1 VDAAAIAD
9 RFALGAR
16 ATLSD
21 GPAARGKQ
29 GAVWLLTTTD
39 GRWAVKVPFRPDD
52 ETALAPAAAFQEA
65 AAAAGVPAPRIRRT
79 PEGDL
84 LAVVDG
90 VQLRVYEWVDLGD
103 PDPLLDPELVG
114 AAVAATHRVPGAE
127 PAAPFTDVDRWYLDP
142 VGAPRWDELIDELF
156 AAGAPFAAK
165 LAALRDELVGLES
178 WLTPPAA
185 PRTCHRDLMAGN
197 LLPLA
202 AGGVCIIDWEN
213 SGPADPS
220 QELAVVLFEYART
233 DPGRARA
240 LVAAYDEA
248 GGPGRV
254 TEPGDFSMLIAQLG
268 HITEIAATDW
278 LRPNDRSPSRSHA
291 EEWINEA
298 LDDPHTRVRL
308 DGLLAGITQRG

>member
-1 VDAAAIAD
+1 MDAAAIAD

-16 ATLSD
+16 AALSD

-52 ETALAPAAAFQEA
+52 EAALAPAAAFQEA
-65 AAAAGVPAPRIRRT
+65 AAAAGVPAPRIPRT
-79 PEGDL
+79 TEGDL
-84 LAVVDG
+84 FAVVDG
-90 VQLRVYEWVDLGD
+90 IRLRVYEWVDLGD

-127 PAAPFTDVDRWYLDP
+127 PAAPFADIDRWYLDP
-142 VGAPRWDELIDELF
+142 VGAPRWDELIHELD
-156 AAGAPFAAK
+156 AEGAPFAAK
-165 LAALRDELVGLES
+165 LAVLRDELVGLES
-178 WLTPPAA
+178 WLAPPAA
-185 PRTCHRDLMAGN
+185 PRTCHRDLVADN

-202 AGGVCIIDWEN
+202 SGGVCIIDWEN

-220 QELAVVLFEYART
+220 QELAVVLFEYGRT

-240 LVAAYDEA
+240 LVAAYTDA

-254 TEPGDFSMLIAQLG
+254 TERGDFSMLIAVLG
-268 HITEIAATDW
+268 HITELAATDW

-291 EEWINEA
+291 EAWINEA

-308 DGLLAGITQRG
+308 DGLLAGITHPG